1 MSEVI
6 LTKEEQKNLKGK
18 KDEAYQLLANK
29 AILAKA
35 KEAEFDPMEKKELDY
50 ITETEKSRFYVSK
63 FVNPKV
69 NVSENQIVE
78 IYNANKEFFDNQN
91 MNFEQAR
98 VGIQNDLFSKA
109 AVQIEA
115 EYINTIVDNMSKD
128 IVISKEDLKFT
139 KGNAEVLRLFIINK
153 AILEDA
159 KKNNFEKEEK
169 ENLKILEDNV
179 LLNYY
184 ADRTV
189 KDKIRISQQE
199 IEQIYNDNK
208 ENFGDTPI
216 ENAYNQI
223 GNSLVTQKVTQLK
236 QELLNQIAKEYDI
249 DTEIKKY
256 NL

>member
-1 MSEVI
+1 MSGII

-18 KDEAYQLLANK
+18 KEEAYQLLVNK
-29 AILAKA
+29 AILEKA
-35 KEAEFDPMEKKELDY
+35 KEAEYDPMEKKELDY

-63 FVNPKV
+63 FVTPKV

-78 IYNANKEFFDNQN
+78 IYNANKEFFDKQN
-91 MNFEQAR
+91 VEFEQAR
-98 VGIQNDLFSKA
+98 LGIHNDLFSNA

-115 EYINTIVDNMSKD
+115 EFINTIVDNMSKD
-128 IVISKEDLKFT
+128 VTVSKEDLKFT

-153 AILEDA
+153 IILEDA

-169 ENLKILEDNV
+169 ANLKILEDNV

-208 ENFGDTPI
+208 ESFGDMPV

-223 GNSLVTQKVTQLK
+223 GNSLVTQKATQLK
-236 QELLNQIAKEYDI
+236 QELSNQIAKEYDI
-249 DTEIKKY
+249 ETEIEKY

>member
-109 AVQIEA
+109 AVQIES

-249 DTEIKKY
+249 DKEKKKY

>member
-159 KKNNFEKEEK
+159 KKNNFEK
-169 ENLKILEDNV
+169 
-179 LLNYY
+179 
-184 ADRTV
+184 
-189 KDKIRISQQE
+189 
-199 IEQIYNDNK
+199 
-208 ENFGDTPI
+208 
-216 ENAYNQI
+216 
-223 GNSLVTQKVTQLK
+223 
-236 QELLNQIAKEYDI
+236 
-249 DTEIKKY
+249 
-256 NL
+256 

>member
-109 AVQIEA
+109 AVQIES

-249 DTEIKKY
+249 DTEIEKY

>member
-91 MNFEQAR
+91 NQ
-98 VGIQNDLFSKA
+98 K
-109 AVQIEA
+109 
-115 EYINTIVDNMSKD
+115 
-128 IVISKEDLKFT
+128 
-139 KGNAEVLRLFIINK
+139 
-153 AILEDA
+153 
-159 KKNNFEKEEK
+159 
-169 ENLKILEDNV
+169 
-179 LLNYY
+179 LL
-184 ADRTV
+184 
-189 KDKIRISQQE
+189 
-199 IEQIYNDNK
+199 
-208 ENFGDTPI
+208 
-216 ENAYNQI
+216 
-223 GNSLVTQKVTQLK
+223 
-236 QELLNQIAKEYDI
+236 
-249 DTEIKKY
+249 
-256 NL
+256 

>member
-109 AVQIEA
+109 AVQIES

-139 KGNAEVLRLFIINK
+139 KGNAEVLRMFIINK
-153 AILEDA
+153 IILEDA

-208 ENFGDTPI
+208 EDFGDTPI

-249 DTEIKKY
+249 DTEIEKY

>member
-1 MSEVI
+1 M
-6 LTKEEQKNLKGK
+6 
-18 KDEAYQLLANK
+18 
-29 AILAKA
+29 
-35 KEAEFDPMEKKELDY
+35 
-50 ITETEKSRFYVSK
+50 
-63 FVNPKV
+63 
-69 NVSENQIVE
+69 
-78 IYNANKEFFDNQN
+78 
-91 MNFEQAR
+91 
-98 VGIQNDLFSKA
+98 
-109 AVQIEA
+109 
-115 EYINTIVDNMSKD
+115 
-128 IVISKEDLKFT
+128 KFT

-208 ENFGDTPI
+208 ESFGDMPV

-223 GNSLVTQKVTQLK
+223 GNSLVTQKATQLK
-236 QELLNQIAKEYDI
+236 QELSNQIAKEYDI
-249 DTEIKKY
+249 EKEMKKY